1 MGSCVWYF
9 LDYLHMQPIIPKS
22 KLYPCLVFINDVSCR
37 ILLTCIKYLAKC
49 PCPRCYVL
57 KDKVSEMGRKL
68 DIKNRIKGVR
78 VDSEELQYDI
88 ALARKWL
95 FEMGL
100 PINNPNMKKLLGPR
114 SLTPVQVRFLMF
126 IFNTTFDA
134 TS

>member
-1 MGSCVWYF
+1 
-9 LDYLHMQPIIPKS
+9 
-22 KLYPCLVFINDVSCR
+22 
-37 ILLTCIKYLAKC
+37 
-49 PCPRCYVL
+49 
-57 KDKVSEMGRKL
+57 MGRKL